1 MTPFQCSIIS
11 KGSDSL
17 RSLEKLPE
25 PDVLASNNEDWLD
38 AYKADKTSSAKK
50 YKYRHPDIKST
61 LKDETG
67 YKCVYCESKIGH
79 NTPGDI
85 EHKIPSSKN
94 EDLHFSWSNLTIA
107 CTECNRRKNDYY
119 EIGNEFLD
127 PYSDDVETLL
137 EHHGPLVF
145 WKSANTRAETTIRM
159 LELNG
164 NERKQLIEMKINKLE
179 NFSNLIERFLNQSGA
194 LKMLLWK
201 QIQEMTGVR
210 AEYSAML
217 QEVIEKKGITSASTG
232 SA

>member
-1 MTPFQCSIIS
+1 MMPCQSSIIS
-11 KGSDSL
+11 KGSSSL
-17 RSLEKLPE
+17 RNIEKLAE
-25 PDVLASNNEDWLD
+25 PLVLSINNRQWLN
-38 AYKADKTSSAKK
+38 AYKADKNNSTKK
-50 YKYRHPDIKST
+50 YKYRHSDIKNT
-61 LKDETG
+61 LKEETG
-67 YKCVYCESKIGH
+67 FKCVYCESKIGH

-85 EHKIPSSKN
+85 EHKIPSTKN
-94 EDLHFSWSNLTIA
+94 EGLHFTWTNLTIA

-119 EIGNEFLD
+119 EVGNEFLD

-145 WKSANTRAETTIRM
+145 WKSANLRAETTIRM

-164 NERKQLIEMKINKLE
+164 NKRKQLIEMKINKLE
-179 NFSNLIERFLNQSGA
+179 EFSNLIERFLEQTGV

-217 QEVIEKKGITSASTG
+217 QEVIDKKGITSSSTK

>member
-1 MTPFQCSIIS
+1 MRNLQ
-11 KGSDSL
+11 
-17 RSLEKLPE
+17 KLAE
-25 PDVLASNNEDWLD
+25 PDVLASNHAMWLS
-38 AYKADKTSSAKK
+38 AYKADKTNSTKK
-50 YKYRHPDIKST
+50 YKYRHPDIKEV
-61 LKDETG
+61 LKEETG
-67 YKCVYCESKIGH
+67 FKCVYCESKIGH

-85 EHKIPSSKN
+85 EHKIPSSKE
-94 EDLHFSWSNLTIA
+94 EDLHFTWNNLTIA

-127 PYSDDVETLL
+127 PYVDDVESLL

-145 WKSANTRAETTIRM
+145 WESSNARAETAIRI

-164 NERKQLIEMKINKLE
+164 NDRKQLIERKINKLE
-179 NFSNLIERFLNQSGA
+179 EFSNLIERFLSQTGV

-201 QIQEMTGVR
+201 QIQEMTGLH

-217 QEVIEKKGITSASTG
+217 LEVIEKKGITRRSSRSASATRQR

>member
-1 MTPFQCSIIS
+1 MIPCQCSTIS

-17 RSLEKLPE
+17 RSLVKLPE
-25 PDVLASNNEDWLD
+25 PEVLASNNVEWLE

-50 YKYRHPDIKST
+50 YKYRHTDIKST
-61 LKDETG
+61 LKEETG
-67 YKCVYCESKIGH
+67 FKCVYCESKIGH

-137 EHHGPLVF
+137 EHYGPLVF

-179 NFSNLIERFLNQSGA
+179 DFSNLIERFLNQTGA

-210 AEYSAML
+210 SEYSAML
-217 QEVIEKKGITSASTG
+217 QEVIDKKGITSASTG